1 MKDPP
6 KPCQYRIKSLGRKG
20 RLTESLML
28 SAVIIP
34 RRPQPLISGWIISH
48 LIQPKQRRH
57 YSVSKISRERKV
69 LFIQTRKYF
78 LLFPIMSF
86 NRVLNILFK
95 IPTSLNLLGTFS
107 RSSWLTLGGFLCL
120 FPRKGLAR
128 GWLKWKAD

>member
-20 RLTESLML
+20 HLTESLML

-34 RRPQPLISGWIISH
+34 RRPQPLISGWIISY

-57 YSVSKISRERKV
+57 YSVSKISRERKI

-78 LLFPIMSF
+78 FIISHYVFQQSF
-86 NRVLNILFK
+86 EYFIQNPNFFK
-95 IPTSLNLLGTFS
+95 LSRYFFQIFMANSRWISLPFS
-107 RSSWLTLGGFLCL
+107 HEGFGKRLV
-120 FPRKGLAR
+120 KMES
-128 GWLKWKAD
+128 